1 MRLIEDQ
8 VIEIQLA
15 EGRDSAGPKTGGL
28 FAVVYEVIPTE
39 AVNRGLKS
47 PSK

>member
-15 EGRDSAGPKTGGL
+15 EGRDSAGPERKGL

-39 AVNRGLKS
+39 AVSWGLKS
-47 PSK
+47 TSK